1 MGARFRLKASFPIS
15 HYSRHTRAVLKAMKR
30 YGMILADNGS
40 PWYFQG
46 ATSTHWPN
54 RLLDE
59 LKTIPARAFQ
69 AVDESSLQ
77 RSPNSARVK

>member
-1 MGARFRLKASFPIS
+1 MGARFRLKASFPIG
-15 HYSRHTRAVLKAMKR
+15 HYGRHTRTVLKAMKT

-40 PWYFQG
+40 PWFFQG

-69 AVDESSLQ
+69 AVDESGLQ
-77 RSPNSARVK
+77 HSPTSARAQ